1 MPNSPL
7 VLTRTSEPTKQD
19 VAPFGSMCIVI
30 NGFVKTTYVQL
41 SKDENDPRWEMASV
55 NTLDTEQAII
65 DDAVAKMLNQ

>member
-19 VAPFGSMCIVI
+19 VAPFGSTCKLIS
-30 NGFVKTTYVQL
+30 GFIKTTYVQL